1 MARLAPQGRRIPE
14 DNMIPFQLET
24 DLRNCFEDLKTQPL
38 NVNRYDGPEGDLAFD
53 ITTADTFIA
62 GILSS
67 ILDRATISEQAK
79 AVLRDPMLV
88 GLTWRGRQT
97 QDAYLGD
104 LPELLKNAEII
115 ERARVLCLE
124 ALEWKMIS
132 RSD

>member
-1 MARLAPQGRRIPE
+1 
-14 DNMIPFQLET
+14 
-24 DLRNCFEDLKTQPL
+24 
-38 NVNRYDGPEGDLAFD
+38 VNRYDGPEGDLAFD